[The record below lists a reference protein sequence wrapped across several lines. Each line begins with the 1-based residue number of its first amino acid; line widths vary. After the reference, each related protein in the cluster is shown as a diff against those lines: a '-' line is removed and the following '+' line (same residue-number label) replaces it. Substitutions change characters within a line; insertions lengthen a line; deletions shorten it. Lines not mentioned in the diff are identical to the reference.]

1 MKAADVV
8 EVLGIGTPGF
18 FGLARR
24 ATEAAVLVGQKAA
37 QDLVGRGQTVGTG
50 ETQLAGEAILKGAL
64 ETFDAAFGLRFFRN
78 LLPHAASEDHQ
89 RVPRQR
95 P

>member
-37 QDLVGRGQTVGTG
+37 QDLLEEARP
-50 ETQLAGEAILKGAL
+50 LAPARHNSLV
-64 ETFDAAFGLRFFRN
+64 RR
-78 LLPHAASEDHQ
+78 S
-89 RVPRQR
+89 
-95 P
+95 